1 MSLDLELYVACEVE
15 RRTEARKLRI
25 RDSSL
30 KGEIIQALINGA
42 DGM

>member
-15 RRTEARKLRI
+15 QRTKTGRLRI
-25 RDSSL
+25 RDSAL

>member
-15 RRTEARKLRI
+15 RRTETRKLRI

-30 KGEIIQALINGA
+30 KREIIETLVNGA